1 VCALVQIHL
10 VGVYYPLKPQFQT
23 YTATFYI
30 LSKIKGTFFIKHFVL
45 TEIIQDVIPTTMEVE
60 SCLRVESGG

>member
-1 VCALVQIHL
+1 MHL
-10 VGVYYPLKPQFQT
+10 FVSVYDTLKPQFDT

-45 TEIIQDVIPTTMEVE
+45 TEIIQDVIPTAMEVG
-60 SCLRVESGG
+60 SYLRVQNGS